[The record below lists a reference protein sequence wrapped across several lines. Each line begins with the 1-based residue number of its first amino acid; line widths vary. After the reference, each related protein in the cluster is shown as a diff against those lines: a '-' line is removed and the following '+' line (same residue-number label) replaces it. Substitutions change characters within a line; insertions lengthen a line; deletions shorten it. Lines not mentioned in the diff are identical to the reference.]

1 MEAVAETVTEAALE
15 AVIKD
20 MNVTVFAVNLMAKL
34 LVYIR

>member
-15 AVIKD
+15 AGIED
-20 MNVTVFAVNLMAKL
+20 MNVNVFAVNLMAKL

>member
-15 AVIKD
+15 AVIED
-20 MNVTVFAVNLMAKL
+20 MNVNVFAVNLMAKL